1 MASGSSNTAPQPPA
15 GFIGMTLGEARRM
28 HFFQWFNLEPTTV
41 PGAALE
47 VFKPSG
53 EKFHDLV
60 TVTAQVDAAER
71 IAMIELVVARIF
83 IEDPREG
90 IFAADM
96 AKSFLEAA
104 LAPEDRAHMQHLV
117 DTIAY
122 GGSYAVPILAAR
134 ASDHPAPEISRN
146 SAPYLVWLDKNSHW
160 QRPFDAVLL
169 EVQNIVIGGIKAVR
183 LAVRAR

>member
-1 MASGSSNTAPQPPA
+1 MSEFIGPKPA
-15 GFIGMTLGEARRM
+15 CGFIGMNLDEVRQT
-28 HFFQWFNLEPTTV
+28 HFFQWFNLELAVAPD
-41 PGAALE
+41 AARK

-53 EKFHDLV
+53 AKFHDLV
-60 TVTAQVDAAER
+60 TVSAQIDASQR
-71 IAMIELVVARIF
+71 IAMIELVVARSF

-90 IFAADM
+90 MFAADI

-104 LAPEDRAHMQHLV
+104 LAPEDRAHIKHLI

-134 ASDHPAPEISRN
+134 ASDGPAPETARD

-160 QRPFDAVLL
+160 RRPFDAVLL
-169 EVQNIVIGGIKAVR
+169 EVQNVMTDGTKSVR
-183 LAVRAR
+183 LAVSAL